1 VGLSFRVAQYQAG
14 FESYHRIDAAAR
26 IQQAGSDDAAAAMRS
41 GSVALVMQQLQDIMY
56 NEIDADARGCLFGDD
71 RALTQL
77 RVQMQ
82 AARGS
87 SEYFAEDIVM
97 TIPGVGKYSGVAAV
111 AEYISILTSPS
122 FNDNNH
128 VQLQSFQTIA
138 LDPANVDV
146 LFADEEAVSAW
157 QNFSRASAPVF
168 NHTVRARQGR
178 LRDLSVSHTK
188 SILYGTFVWGCRG
201 A

>member
-1 VGLSFRVAQYQAG
+1 MIWDWRSVEPRGLVKPRAVVDGCKNQLNP
-14 FESYHRIDAAAR
+14 
-26 IQQAGSDDAAAAMRS
+26 SD
-41 GSVALVMQQLQDIMY
+41 
-56 NEIDADARGCLFGDD
+56 
-71 RALTQL
+71 
-77 RVQMQ
+77 
-82 AARGS
+82 
-87 SEYFAEDIVM
+87 
-97 TIPGVGKYSGVAAV
+97 
-111 AEYISILTSPS
+111 ISILTSPS

-157 QNFSRASAPVF
+157 QNFSRVSAPVF